1 LSQHK
6 NPQEKKQRSPR
17 LASVAALLAEARSCY
32 RDARA
37 GRMRWQDCNSA
48 IRCLSRIREMMEST
62 ELMQRMT
69 ALEVDFR
76 QVLEQERR
84 PIRTNGHDCEE
95 IRK

>member
-1 LSQHK
+1 MR
-6 NPQEKKQRSPR
+6 RSPR

-32 RDARA
+32 RDARV

-62 ELMQRMT
+62 ELMQRIT
-69 ALEVDFR
+69 ALEADFR

-84 PIRTNGHDCEE
+84 PIRTNGHEREE
-95 IRK
+95 VRQ

>member
-1 LSQHK
+1 MSEH
-6 NPQEKKQRSPR
+6 EKAQKKIRRSPR

-37 GRMRWQDCNSA
+37 GRIRWPDCNSA

-62 ELMQRMT
+62 DLLQRMM
-69 ALEVDFR
+69 ALEADFR

-84 PIRTNGHDCEE
+84 PIRTNGRDREE
-95 IRK
+95 VRQ

>member
-1 LSQHK
+1 MR
-6 NPQEKKQRSPR
+6 RSPR
-17 LASVAALLAEARSCY
+17 LASVATLLAEARSCY

-69 ALEVDFR
+69 ALEEDFR

-84 PIRTNGHDCEE
+84 PIRTNGHDHKEA
-95 IRK
+95 RQG